1 MKYNYKT
8 VTVPILIG
16 NIEKT
21 CNDLAMEG
29 YRIISMIPKVGEFGT
44 TSIYVTGE
52 KESEESI
59 VEQLGINVF

>member
-1 MKYNYKT
+1 LKYNYKT

-16 NIEKT
+16 NIQDV
-21 CNDLAMEG
+21 CNNLATEG
-29 YRIISMIPKVGEFGT
+29 YRVISMVPKVGELGT

-52 KESEESI
+52 RESEESV